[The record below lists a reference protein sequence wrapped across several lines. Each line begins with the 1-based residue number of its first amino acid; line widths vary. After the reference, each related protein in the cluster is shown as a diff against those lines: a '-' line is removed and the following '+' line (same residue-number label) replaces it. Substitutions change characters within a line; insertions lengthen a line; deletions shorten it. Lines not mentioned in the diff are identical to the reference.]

1 MQKVVKMQEIVD
13 FREVVQKFRDQILP
27 LQGAYKL
34 MKISNSLDK
43 DMEFYANKFQEI
55 IETYGQKNEDGT
67 YKFTDDNSQI
77 LIAEGKVGECNQAI
91 DDLLNVE
98 VTIDNLNLT
107 IDNLGKDIKC
117 TPEELEGLM
126 PFFN

>member
-1 MQKVVKMQEIVD
+1 MQKVVKMQDVVN
-13 FREVVQKFRDQILP
+13 FREAVQKFRDQVLP

-43 DMEFYANKFQEI
+43 DMEFYTKKFQEI

-77 LIAEGKVGECNQAI
+77 LIIDGKIGECNQAI

-98 VTIDNLNLT
+98 ITIDNLNLT
-107 IDNLGKDIKC
+107 IENLGKDVKC
-117 TPEELEGLM
+117 TPEELDSLM